1 MSITTIPTP
10 PLIISGTVKT
20 EDQKQEGLFHEL
32 ARELKSIRQHN
43 EIMTGVEFD
52 QEQKD

>member
-1 MSITTIPTP
+1 MSINVYPTP
-10 PLIISGTVKT
+10 PITISGTVKT

-32 ARELKSIRQHN
+32 ARELKIIRQHN